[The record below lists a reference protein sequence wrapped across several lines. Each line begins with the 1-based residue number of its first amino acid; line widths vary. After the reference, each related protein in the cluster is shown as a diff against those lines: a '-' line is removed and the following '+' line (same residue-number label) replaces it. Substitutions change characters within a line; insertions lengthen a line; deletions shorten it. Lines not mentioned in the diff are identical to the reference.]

1 MLTSGVCDLNLQV
14 LQPILSDADRDAS
27 LRLGLLR
34 LLDALMEQPST
45 AAAFGGHNAVLVL
58 SALLM
63 PPLVW
68 RAGKVRCAATQ
79 LCAV

>member
-1 MLTSGVCDLNLQV
+1 MPMFDLQV
-14 LQPILSDADRDAS
+14 LQPILADADRDAS

-45 AAAFGGHNAVLVL
+45 AAAFGGHNAALVL
-58 SALLM
+58 RTLLM

-68 RAGKVRCAATQ
+68 RAGKVCLLMLAM
-79 LCAV
+79 